1 MTPKRKKA
9 QDKLRRKY
17 GYHTES
23 NATGISIYKENNTL
37 DPGSKSI
44 FGNRTFNLC
53 IEGDN
58 RIINDR
64 PIKIEIDDPD
74 TNQFMLLSISS
85 EELDLLA
92 TIFHELAEES
102 NWKSQIRKMKI

>member
-1 MTPKRKKA
+1 MTPKRRKA
-9 QDKLRRKY
+9 LDRLRRKY
-17 GYHTES
+17 GYHTKS
-23 NATGISIYKENNTL
+23 DVTGVSIYKENNSL

-44 FGNRTFNLC
+44 FAKRFFNIC

-58 RIINDR
+58 RVSDDK

-74 TNQFMLLSISS
+74 TNQFMLLSLSS

-102 NWKSQIRKMKI
+102 NWKSQIRKMKR